1 MKKHLLTI
9 SAILTLL
16 VAGCEMFPPDESQ
29 IPVEIGTAPEIVIAK
44 PASPESDSTFSVT
57 IVPAEGTGYYAY
69 LVVDKKMPDIDG
81 STLLSQD
88 YEGLYG
94 GLAEMSTTASVTIE
108 ANPDGGI
115 MPGSLYYVYAVGA
128 NTSQGN
134 PSPVA
139 YDSVY
144 TTNGNVPVFDD
155 EVAFTAAEDGSYVD
169 IALNDVV
176 TLGEGKI
183 FYDIILPNDGTS
195 ALPSGKLEVPADS
208 ITCSGKIVRIGT
220 PANVPN
226 GAIVNITWEEGAFVN
241 SAKIKAKAYGVCTYN
256 GLSYYANYG
265 KYGDGILYR
274 KATAAWNLN
283 YPMRKVQEGSGEN
296 MKESWVS
303 TAEDTIGVVNTA
315 TEGFKFIADSTI
327 SYLYANQYTVTYYKQ
342 DNSKLSYKLSN
353 AMNFVVDDTT
363 VVVTVDQSQVP
374 AKGTWMSISVPEGI
388 FEDQWGNPNAEF
400 TSNDNFIISYG
411 YEMKDIYGSYTGT
424 ASNLMTQEPSFS
436 LNPSTGE
443 AIVIRPLTKEES
455 EKNSDGHNLVIENL
469 LFKGTKVNAFF
480 GKADGI
486 IYIPGGQ
493 MLVEEYA
500 KDMQVDGY
508 RVKPII
514 ENGDTLKVD
523 GVIQY
528 GEPEKFDASLV
539 LYGLTPSFSATSAD
553 ITLHLNSAGKIA
565 LPPTGW
571 ANFTTYSWAS
581 MIADGNNLV
590 GFQGGFANTSLT
602 RNQ

>member
-1 MKKHLLTI
+1 
-9 SAILTLL
+9 
-16 VAGCEMFPPDESQ
+16 MFPPDESQ
-29 IPVEIGTAPEIVIAK
+29 IPVEIGTAPEIVIAQ

-81 STLLSQD
+81 SALLSQD

-94 GLAEMSTTASVTIE
+94 GLEEMSKTESVTVN
-108 ANPDGGI
+108 ADAKGGI
-115 MPGSLYYVYAVGA
+115 MPGSLYYIYAVGA

-183 FYDIILPNDGTS
+183 FYDIILPNEGTS

-342 DNSKLSYKLSN
+342 DNSELSYKLSN
-353 AMNFVVDDTT
+353 AMNFLVDDTT

-388 FEDQWGNPNAEF
+388 FEDKWGNPNAEF
-400 TSNDNFIISYG
+400 TSNDNFIYSFG
-411 YEMKDIYGSYTGT
+411 WEMTDLYGSYAG
-424 ASNLMTQEPSFS
+424 AGLVPVQGGYTQVS
-436 LNPSTGE
+436 LNPGTGE
-443 AIVIRPLTKEES
+443 SIVIRPLTEDES
-455 EKNSDGHNLVIENL
+455 GKNTDGHNVVIENL
-469 LFKGTKVNAFF
+469 LFKGTKLNAYF
-480 GKADGI
+480 GKEDGLLH
-486 IYIPGGQ
+486 IPAGQ
-493 MLVEEYA
+493 VLVEEFA
-500 KDMQVDGY
+500 KDYKVNGYVDED
-508 RVKPII
+508 KPII
-514 ENGDTLKVD
+514 VDGDTTGYEL
-523 GVIQY
+523 I
-528 GEPEKFDASLV
+528 EFDASLLFYDYN
-539 LYGLTPSFSATSAD
+539 LYGD
-553 ITLHLNSAGKIA
+553 DVTLQLSSAGQ
-565 LPPTGW
+565 LDVVPDTWVNYSSGW
-571 ANFTTYSWAS
+571 NVLIT
-581 MIADGNNLV
+581 DGNTLV
-590 GFQGGFANTSLT
+590 TYYATIPSTTLT
-602 RNQ
+602 RSASSSQTGAPANAVLQQLKAPGVIKR